1 MSKLIM
7 IKRTITN
14 LRVINQIFIYNLN
27 INHIKTLFI
36 INNLILINNL
46 QVKPIQ
52 KLSVLRLI
60 NK

>member
-14 LRVINQIFIYNLN
+14 LRVSNQIFIYNLN

-36 INNLILINNL
+36 FNNLILINNL
-46 QVKPIQ
+46 QVKSIQ
-52 KLSVLRLI
+52 KLSSI
-60 NK
+60 KAHQ